1 MFNLYR
7 AIVKNSGEVWE
18 NQSFRPLYRVI
29 RCILRDAAGRRETMT
44 IEIYRR
50 DFKGDWEYIGMGNAD
65 FGIACV
71 SGQFG
76 RTVKNY
82 IAHESAYV
90 IGHSTRGL

>member
-1 MFNLYR
+1 MYR

-29 RCILRDAAGRRETMT
+29 RHILRDAAGRRETME

-50 DFKGDWEYIGMGNAD
+50 DIMGGWEYIGLGMSN
-65 FGIACV
+65 FGIATIA
-71 SGQFG
+71 GRFG

-82 IAHESAYV
+82 IAHSCYV